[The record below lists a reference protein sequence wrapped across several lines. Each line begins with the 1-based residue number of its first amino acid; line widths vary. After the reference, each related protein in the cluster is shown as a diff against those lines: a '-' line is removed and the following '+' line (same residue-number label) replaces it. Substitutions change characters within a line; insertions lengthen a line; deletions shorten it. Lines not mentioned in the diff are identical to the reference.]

1 MKFNTPNLATLA
13 RHASWIWLVALGTF
27 VLTPCGAFGASFDDP
42 SILVEYSADTL
53 PLFPWEFISD
63 GPTAERSQHT
73 VFVQD
78 GVLHMIDNAEL
89 LGNTLGYLQR
99 LPLDP
104 LKTIEVEFR
113 VRVLSGESAFDERAP
128 FEVWLENGVVRA
140 DLSVGPR
147 SLTAL
152 GRQPLVFPQLL
163 FNIPFDGVNW
173 HTYRYTVDPF
183 SIHWWV
189 DGVLIGSAPI
199 YKLPPDSTDAPFRR
213 ANMFITSAAANVE
226 LDYLI
231 VRQAATGLE
240 DLNSSVRLSE
250 VSTQYDPTPIPGGL
264 FNGGRFGIIATFE
277 NTSDR
282 DICSLFFQ
290 VGELSGL
297 LNELE
302 GVWMIL
308 PTEEQIQG
316 FGGAPVGSSSL
327 VLRVG
332 EKARFVFSLALSQAS
347 PFKFFVNVAGSPI
360 VPGSLCPGPA
370 S

>member
-1 MKFNTPNLATLA
+1 M
-13 RHASWIWLVALGTF
+13 TF
-27 VLTPCGAFGASFDDP
+27 VVTPCGAFSAGLDDS
-42 SILVEYSADTL
+42 SILVEYTADTL
-53 PLFPWEFISD
+53 PPFPWEFISN
-63 GPTAERSQHT
+63 GPPAERSQHT

-78 GVLHMIDNAEL
+78 GVLHLIDNAEL

-104 LKTIEVEFR
+104 LKVIEVEFR
-113 VRVLSGESAFDERAP
+113 VRVLSGESAFDDRPP

-140 DLSVGPR
+140 GLSVGPR
-147 SLTAL
+147 SVAAL
-152 GRQPLVFPQLL
+152 GNQPLVFPRLL
-163 FNIPFDGVNW
+163 FNIPFDGANW
-173 HTYRYTVDPF
+173 HTYRYAVDPV

-199 YKLPPDSTDAPFRR
+199 YKLIPENTEAAFRR
-213 ANMFITSAAANVE
+213 ANMFISSAAANVE

-231 VRQAATGLE
+231 VTQEPTGLE
-240 DLNSSVRLSE
+240 DLNSSVRVSE
-250 VSTQYDPTPIPGGL
+250 VSVKYDPTPIPGGL

-282 DICSLFFQ
+282 DICNLFFQ
-290 VGELSGL
+290 VGELSGP

-308 PTEEQIQG
+308 PTEEQQIQG
-316 FGGAPVGSSSL
+316 PGGEPVGSSSL

-332 EKARFVFSLALSQAS
+332 EKARFVFSLALQQAS
-347 PFKFFVNVAGSPI
+347 PFKFFVNVAGTPL
-360 VPGSLCPGPA
+360 VPGSLCPGATP
-370 S
+370 